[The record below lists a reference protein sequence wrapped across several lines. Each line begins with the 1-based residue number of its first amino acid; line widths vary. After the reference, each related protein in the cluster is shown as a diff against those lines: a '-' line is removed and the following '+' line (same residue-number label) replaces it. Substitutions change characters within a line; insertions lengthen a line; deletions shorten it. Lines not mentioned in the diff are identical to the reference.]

1 MDWSPTKLLYY
12 DHMFLLQSSA
22 TLLSFFKGDD
32 GRRALILDSTIFH
45 PKVVVFHYGFIENSN
60 EELESKLEKGKEV
73 SLHVDESRRKLNSSP
88 SLGSE
93 LVVGLFRVVG
103 FVTAIITKANRDNI
117 GLSHVTS
124 RS

>member
-45 PKVVVFHYGFIENSN
+45 PQGGGQPSDTGFIAISESDIKFIVQDVRSKDGVVFHYGFIENSN

-73 SLHVDESRRKLNSSP
+73 SLHVDESRRKLNSRYRMAS
-88 SLGSE
+88 
-93 LVVGLFRVVG
+93 
-103 FVTAIITKANRDNI
+103 I
-117 GLSHVTS
+117 
-124 RS
+124 